1 MGKVVDFPNKDNQPV
16 EFNGPKMTPE
26 ELKLLIEQNTMLQ
39 YALKVMNDIPLMDDT
54 PVDYMELWNKVSLQ
68 KKVDAGETNGQ
79 SIVFYFQLLST
90 GYDNFG
96 TLFFHHFANSD
107 NAPLL
112 YYAIKCFIDYMSS
125 TEDEN
130 K

>member
-1 MGKVVDFPNKDNQPV
+1 MDKVVDFPNKDNQPV
-16 EFNGPKMTPE
+16 ESNGPKMTPE

-79 SIVFYFQLLST
+79 SIAFYFQLLST

-96 TLFFHHFANSD
+96 TLFFPHFANSD